1 MGAVLDHVLGASAT
15 GSGIEGINVEFSK
28 LQGDVITDLVGSG
41 GASSSS
47 SSSSSIRV
55 AVDSSGARRIIG
67 LKESRFRNAGEFG
80 CD

>member
-47 SSSSSIRV
+47 SCSSIRV

-67 LKESRFRNAGEFG
+67 LKESRFRNTGEFG